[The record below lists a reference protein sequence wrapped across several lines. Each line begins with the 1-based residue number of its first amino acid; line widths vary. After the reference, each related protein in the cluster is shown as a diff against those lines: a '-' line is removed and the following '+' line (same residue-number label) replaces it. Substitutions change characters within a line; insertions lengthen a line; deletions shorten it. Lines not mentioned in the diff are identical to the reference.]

1 MFGISDSE
9 LLVILFILIVIV
21 GPRRLPE
28 IAREFAKFYRAF
40 IKAYEQAKNDIK
52 QNIDIDNEYI
62 EDFKKIKDI
71 KNLKNFKNFKEFK
84 DINPAE
90 KIRNEWKSLLDEAKQ
105 DQNSRETSQEIQSN
119 EEKPK

>member
-52 QNIDIDNEYI
+52 QNIDIDSEYI

-71 KNLKNFKNFKEFK
+71 KKFTNFKDVNPTEKLKSQWK
-84 DINPAE
+84 D
-90 KIRNEWKSLLDEAKQ
+90 LLNEAK
-105 DQNSRETSQEIQSN
+105 TQEPDKEKENNTN
-119 EEKPK
+119 EERSK

>member
-1 MFGISDSE
+1 MFGISDGE

-28 IAREFAKFYRAF
+28 LAREFAKFYKAF

-62 EDFKKIKDI
+62 EDFKK
-71 KNLKNFKNFKEFK
+71 
-84 DINPAE
+84 
-90 KIRNEWKSLLDEAKQ
+90 
-105 DQNSRETSQEIQSN
+105 
-119 EEKPK
+119 

>member
-28 IAREFAKFYRAF
+28 IVREFAKFYRAF

-71 KNLKNFKNFKEFK
+71 KNLKNFKDFKEFK

-105 DQNSRETSQEIQSN
+105 DQSPRETSKEIHSN

>member
-28 IAREFAKFYRAF
+28 IAREFAKFYKAF

-71 KNLKNFKNFKEFK
+71 KKLKSFKDFK
-84 DINPAE
+84 DINPAD
-90 KIRNEWKSLLDEAKQ
+90 KIRNEWKSLLEEAKQ
-105 DQNSRETSQEIQSN
+105 DQNSKETSQEINSN